1 MNTTTFKALAMVG
14 VGLAISASALAA
26 APSTVSCEQIR
37 AQIQAQAG
45 VRDKPDTAL
54 LDTLSEH
61 PECRFTAAEV
71 YRAAF
76 GDRPMPTNNRRDRAR
91 DDDD

>member
-1 MNTTTFKALAMVG
+1 MNTTTFKVLAMVG
-14 VGLAISASALAA
+14 VGLAISATALAA
-26 APSTVSCEQIR
+26 PPSAVSCEQIR

-76 GDRPMPTNNRRDRAR
+76 GDRPMPTNNRRGRAR